1 MPASR
6 RKPTKKTP
14 CKHRARVVGST
25 GRCRVRKSCA
35 GKPRS
40 LHKVKK
46 TRKNCKESRRYKKKS
61 KPRRKSKSK
70 SKRKSSKKKDKLC
83 KKRKTATSSQEIE
96 LANRA
101 RNDAIDAEAAAK
113 AAELS
118 GLNAAVDSQ
127 IAADAAAT
135 AAAEARAIEDAD
147 PVMQIFK
154 TELGKI
160 YQAAISKGNSR
171 YNINLPVADLA
182 AVNFV
187 ANSSDTT
194 NLKDKAEGDAAATLV
209 ATGLNCAIGEPLKKW
224 ELAQDRF
231 KKDNPM
237 EDEILRK
244 FQTILK
250 SYSSEHIIVL
260 AEGKM
265 LK

>member
-14 CKHRARVVGST
+14 CKHRARVVNSKGK
-25 GRCRVRKSCA
+25 CRVRKSCA

-61 KPRRKSKSK
+61 KSRRKSKSK
-70 SKRKSSKKKDKLC
+70 RRSSKKKAKLG
-83 KKRKTATSSQEIE
+83 KKRKTASSEKIAAAGMLQD
-96 LANRA
+96 
-101 RNDAIDAEAAAK
+101 DATDAAASAEATK
-113 AAELS
+113 VN
-118 GLNAAVDSQ
+118 GFNAAVEGE
-127 IAADAAAT
+127 IAAESAAKV
-135 AAAEARAIEDAD
+135 AAEARAIEDAD

-154 TELGKI
+154 TELTKI
-160 YQAAISKGNSR
+160 HKAAKNSGNSR
-171 YNINLPVADLA
+171 YNINLPIADLA
-182 AVNFV
+182 AVNLV

-194 NLKDKAEGDAAATLV
+194 NLTDKAEGDAAAALV
-209 ATGLNCAIGEPLKKW
+209 ATGLNCVIGEPLKKW

-231 KKDNPM
+231 KKDHPM
-237 EDEILRK
+237 DGEVLRK

-265 LK
+265 LR

>member
-35 GKPRS
+35 GRPRS
-40 LHKVKK
+40 LHKVKN

-70 SKRKSSKKKDKLC
+70 SKRRSSKKKAKLG
-83 KKRKTATSSQEIE
+83 KKRKTDTSSQEIQV
-96 LANRA
+96 AGMVFDN
-101 RNDAIDAEAAAK
+101 AIGAEKAAK
-113 AAELS
+113 A
-118 GLNAAVDSQ
+118 AAVDSQ

-135 AAAEARAIEDAD
+135 VAAEASAIEDAD
-147 PVMQIFK
+147 PVMKIFE
-154 TELGKI
+154 TELEKI
-160 YQAAISKGNSR
+160 YTAVSSRDNST
-171 YNINLPVADLA
+171 YNIKLPVADLT

-194 NLKDKAEGDAAATLV
+194 NLKDKAEGAAAANLV
-209 ATGLNCAIGEPLKKW
+209 ATGLKYAIDEPLEKW

-231 KKDNPM
+231 LKAHPM
-237 EDEILRK
+237 EGEILRK

-265 LK
+265 QR